1 MTTGHR
7 TVCFVSDRTG
17 VTTETLGHSL
27 LSQFDG
33 LQFKSITMP
42 FVSDAHQ
49 ARGVV
54 QRINAI
60 AEADNIKPI
69 IFCTL
74 VNDEVREVVKQANGL
89 FLDFFDAFLVPLEA
103 ELNMKSAHT
112 TGRVIHGKG
121 GDARYDARIDAINF
135 TLAND
140 DGAGNRDFRNA
151 HVILVGVSRS
161 SKTPTSIYMA
171 MQYGIHTANYP
182 LSEEELETGKLP
194 DILQPHKSKLYGLTI
209 VPERL
214 QQIRNERRPNSRYA
228 SPQQVQ
234 YEVRNAER
242 MFQRSGIPFLD
253 VTHCS
258 VEEIA
263 SRILDQLNL
272 DRHVL
277 T

>member
-1 MTTGHR
+1 MDVRR

-27 LSQFDG
+27 LSQFEG
-33 LQFKSITMP
+33 LQFKSVTMP
-42 FVSDAHQ
+42 FVSDTHQ
-49 ARGVV
+49 AHGVV

-60 AEADNIKPI
+60 AEMDGIKPI

-74 VNDEVREVVKQANGL
+74 VDDAVRAVVKQANGL

-103 ELNMKSAHT
+103 ELNMKSAHAS
-112 TGRVIHGKG
+112 GRVIHGQS
-121 GDARYDARIDAINF
+121 GDASYDARIDAINF

-140 DGAGNRDFRNA
+140 DGAGNRDYSHA
-151 HVILVGVSRS
+151 EVILIGVSRS

-182 LSEEELETGKLP
+182 LSEEELEAGQLP
-194 DILQPHKSKLYGLTI
+194 DILQPHKTKLYGLTI
-209 VPERL
+209 LPERL

-228 SPQQVQ
+228 SAQLVQ
-234 YEVRNAER
+234 FEVRSAER
-242 MFQRSGIPFLD
+242 LFQRHGIPFLD
-253 VTHCS
+253 VTRCS

-263 SRILDQLNL
+263 SRILDALNL

-277 T
+277 A